1 MKRIIPFSKY
11 FIPAA
16 ILSIILAGSG
26 AYGFLR
32 MGFNLGIDFQ
42 AGLIQ
47 EIQFAPPAMH
57 LTYDGP
63 GNALISLSRTSVDII
78 ISGAGIEDEVHV
90 FSFTSYPTQGDLI
103 RGFNQIEGMSVSAI
117 APASASSSWLIQS
130 ALSSPR
136 LETDIPFIFHY
147 LRPDAQPVRIEDVR
161 ATLLPL
167 GTASVQVLGD
177 PAERR
182 FMIRME
188 DSELDVSRGAP
199 AERVITTLENR
210 FGQGE
215 VVVTRSDFVGA
226 RFARQLTEQ
235 AWWLITATLILILA
249 YCSLRFKFQF
259 ALGAVIGIM
268 HAAIIAVAF
277 VVWTRME
284 FNTITIAALM
294 TVVGYAINDTIVVY
308 DRMRETRRIYPDD
321 AFVDVLNR
329 AITETLNRTIITT
342 FTTMLAVTSLLIFT
356 TGGMQDFAA
365 VLLVGMAAG
374 VYSTIFIASG
384 VVYAWELKAQKR
396 AKKKQLV
403 MAGAKT

>member
-16 ILSIILAGSG
+16 ILSLILVGSG

-47 EIQFAPPAMH
+47 EIQFAPTAMRI
-57 LTYDGP
+57 TYDGP

-78 ISGAGIEDEVHV
+78 ISGAGVYEVTHA
-90 FSFTSYPTQGDLI
+90 FPFTSYPTHGDLI
-103 RGFNQIEGMSVSAI
+103 RGFSGVEGLGVSAT
-117 APASASSSWLIQS
+117 AAASASSSWLVQS

-136 LETDIPFIFHY
+136 LEPDAPFVFHY

-167 GTASVQVLGD
+167 GTASVQVLGT
-177 PAERR
+177 PEERR

-188 DSELDVSRGAP
+188 DSEVDLSRGTP
-199 AERVITTLENR
+199 AERVISTLENR

-235 AWWLITATLILILA
+235 AWWLITATLVLILA

-365 VLLVGMAAG
+365 VLLVGMTAG

-396 AKKKQLV
+396 AKRKQLI